1 MKHIYKGLVFCAA
14 FAFAH
19 THIAA
24 QETLV
29 DLLEATK
36 ADSLQKVQVAFRSLD
51 RSDLLGGVSVI
62 DMKAMSEKAYTNYSL
77 SLVDNVVG
85 GFNGNIWG
93 NSEYLVMVDGMVR
106 DANNVLPHEID
117 QITLLK
123 GASAVVLYGPRAA
136 KGVISITTKRG
147 KVGDLRINVNANT
160 GFYTPKSYPKYLG
173 SAEYMSLYNEARVND
188 GLAANYSQEAIYN
201 HASGLNPYRYPDF
214 DMYSSD
220 YLKKT
225 YNRSEA
231 VAEISGGNAKVK
243 YYTST
248 GYYRESSL
256 LKVGNT
262 EDNYNSRFFV
272 RGNVDMQLHKLITA
286 QADAN
291 VTFYDSYAASVDWWR
306 QAATLRPHLVS
317 PFIPLSYIEETDQ
330 NSLNAVLNSSYIKDG
345 KYFFGGTQQNPTNPV
360 ADAYAAGDSKFVSRQ
375 FQFNTRFDINL
386 SPLLKG
392 LYFRAKY
399 GIDYASTYNQGYT
412 SKYATFSP
420 VWANYNGKD
429 VIASIT
435 QYGKDEKS
443 GSENIDNSAYRYTY
457 NVSGQFDY
465 QRTIN
470 ADHNVFAM
478 ILANAWQTQ
487 RSGHYHRTTNANL
500 GFQASYNY
508 QHRYY
513 ADFSVAMPYSTKL
526 PEGKRIAY
534 SPTVTLGWNL
544 AKESFMENSIFDDLM
559 LTASAGIIN
568 QDLDITASDNEDG
581 YYLYK
586 AVVQS
591 GGWYSWGDN
600 GGLAATEFQRG
611 NNPDMTYVKRK
622 ELTAGLRG
630 SMWDKLISFDV
641 NFFTSKMDGGLVR
654 TNSLYPNYFTQTGY
668 PSSSIIPYVNFNVDQ
683 RTGFDFSVYT
693 NKKVGEV
700 ELTLGVSGMYYKSI
714 AKKRDENVEFDYLSA
729 VGRALNGHW
738 GLQSEGFFQNQSEI
752 DAAPDQTFG
761 DVKPGD
767 IRYKDQNN
775 DNKIDNNDRVFLG
788 RWDSPFMSGVN
799 LTAKWRNFTLYA
811 MGNLYMG
818 GYGMKNNSYYWVKG
832 DGKYSEVVRNRWTP
846 ETAATATYPRLTT
859 TDGANNFRTSDFWMY
874 KNDRFNLTQVQLTYQ
889 MPEKVLEGTFIKGLS
904 FFANANN
911 LLTIAKERKALEL
924 NVGSAPQTRFY
935 QLGFKGTF

>member
-14 FAFAH
+14 LAFAN
-19 THIAA
+19 TPAAA
-24 QETLV
+24 QETLA
-29 DLLEATK
+29 DLVEAIQT
-36 ADSLQKVQVAFRSLD
+36 DTLPKVQVAFRSVD
-51 RSDLLGGVSVI
+51 RNDLLGGVSVI
-62 DMKAMSEKAYTNYSL
+62 DMKEMSEKAYSNNSL
-77 SLVDNVVG
+77 GFVDNAVG

-93 NSEYLVMVDGMVR
+93 NTEYLVIIDGMVR

-147 KVGDLRINVNANT
+147 EIGDLRINIHANS

-173 SAEYMSLYNEARVND
+173 SAEYMTLYNEARVND
-188 GLAANYSQEAIYN
+188 GQAINYSPETIYN
-201 HASGLNPYRYPDF
+201 YASGSNPYRYPDF

-220 YLKKT
+220 YLKKA

-231 VAEISGGNAKVK
+231 IAEISGGSGKVR
-243 YYTST
+243 YYTTT

-256 LKVGNT
+256 LKVGKT
-262 EDNYNSRFFV
+262 EDNYISRFFV
-272 RGNVDMQLHKLITA
+272 RGNVDMELHKLIKA

-291 VTFYDSYAASVDWWR
+291 VTFYDSYAASVDWWG
-306 QAATLRPHLVS
+306 QAATLRPHLVT
-317 PFIPLSYIEETDQ
+317 PFIPLSYIEANDK
-330 NSLNAVLNSSYIKDG
+330 NSLNTVLNSSYIQDG
-345 KYFFGGTQQNPTNPV
+345 KFFFGGTQQNPTNPV

-375 FQFNTRFDINL
+375 FQFNTRFDVNL

-399 GIDYASTYNQGYT
+399 GIDYASTYNQGYK
-412 SKYATFSP
+412 SSYATFAP
-420 VWANYNGKD
+420 VWSNYNGKD
-429 VIASIT
+429 VITSIT

-470 ADHNVFAM
+470 ADHNIFGMV
-478 ILANAWQTQ
+478 LANAWQTQ
-487 RSGHYHRTTNANL
+487 QSGRYHRTTNANL

-508 QHRYY
+508 QHKYY
-513 ADFSVAMPYSTKL
+513 ADFSAAMPYSTKL
-526 PEGKRIAY
+526 PEGNRFAF
-534 SPTVTLGWNL
+534 SPTLTLGWNL

-568 QDLDITASDNEDG
+568 QDLDITSSENVDG

-586 AVVQS
+586 AVIQS

-611 NNPDMTYVKRK
+611 DNPDMTYVKRK
-622 ELTAGLRG
+622 EFAVGLRG
-630 SMWDKLISFDV
+630 SLLNRLLNFDF
-641 NFFTSKMDGGLVR
+641 NFFSSKMDGGLAR
-654 TNSLYPNYFTQTGY
+654 TSSLYPNYFTQTGY
-668 PSSSIIPYVNFNVDQ
+668 PTSSIIPFINYNEDK
-683 RTGFDFSVYT
+683 RTGFDFSVYA

-700 ELTLGVSGMYYKSI
+700 NLTLGVSGMYYKSI
-714 AKKRDENVEFDYLSA
+714 AKKRDENIEFDYLSA
-729 VGRALNGHW
+729 IDRPLNGHW
-738 GLQSEGFFQNQSEI
+738 GLQSEGFFQSQAEI
-752 DAAPDQTFG
+752 ESAPTQTFG

-775 DNKIDNNDRVFLG
+775 DGKIDNNDRVMLG
-788 RWDSPFMSGVN
+788 RWDSPFMSGIN
-799 LTAKWRNFTLYA
+799 LTVAWKDFTLYA
-811 MGNLYMG
+811 MGNLYIG
-818 GYGMKNNSYYWVKG
+818 GYGMKDNSYYWVKG
-832 DGKYSEVVRNRWTP
+832 DGKYSEEVRNRWTP

-859 TDGANNFRTSDFWMY
+859 TDGANNYRTSDFWMY
-874 KNDRFNLTQVQLTYQ
+874 KNDRFNLTQVQLTYK
-889 MPEKVLEGTFIKGLS
+889 MPQRVLRGTFIKGLS

-924 NVGSAPQTRFY
+924 RVGGAPQTRFY

>member
-14 FAFAH
+14 LAFAN
-19 THIAA
+19 TPAAA
-24 QETLV
+24 QETLA
-29 DLLEATK
+29 DLVEAIQT
-36 ADSLQKVQVAFRSLD
+36 DTLPKVQVAFRSVD
-51 RSDLLGGVSVI
+51 RNDLLGGVSVI
-62 DMKAMSEKAYTNYSL
+62 DMKEMSEKAYSNNSL
-77 SLVDNVVG
+77 GFVDNAVG

-93 NSEYLVMVDGMVR
+93 NTEYLVIIDGMVR

-147 KVGDLRINVNANT
+147 EIGDLRINIHANS

-173 SAEYMSLYNEARVND
+173 SAEYMTLYNEARVND
-188 GLAANYSQEAIYN
+188 GQAINYSPETIYN
-201 HASGLNPYRYPDF
+201 HASGSNPYRYPDF

-220 YLKKT
+220 YLKKA

-231 VAEISGGNAKVK
+231 IAEISGGSGKVR
-243 YYTST
+243 YYTTT

-256 LKVGNT
+256 LKVGKT
-262 EDNYNSRFFV
+262 EDNYISRFFV
-272 RGNVDMQLHKLITA
+272 RGNVDMELHKLIKA

-291 VTFYDSYAASVDWWR
+291 VTFYDSYAASVDWWG
-306 QAATLRPHLVS
+306 QAATLRPHLVT
-317 PFIPLSYIEETDQ
+317 PFIPLSYIEANDK
-330 NSLNAVLNSSYIKDG
+330 NSLNTVLNSSYIQDG
-345 KYFFGGTQQNPTNPV
+345 KFFFGGTQQNPTNPV

-375 FQFNTRFDINL
+375 FQFNTRFDVNL

-399 GIDYASTYNQGYT
+399 GIDYASTYNQGYK
-412 SKYATFSP
+412 SSYATFAP
-420 VWANYNGKD
+420 VWSNYNGKD
-429 VIASIT
+429 VITSIM

-470 ADHNVFAM
+470 ADHNIFGMV
-478 ILANAWQTQ
+478 LANAWQTQ
-487 RSGHYHRTTNANL
+487 QSGRYHRTTNANL

-508 QHRYY
+508 QHKYY
-513 ADFSVAMPYSTKL
+513 ADFSAAMPYSTKL
-526 PEGKRIAY
+526 PEGNRFAF
-534 SPTVTLGWNL
+534 SPTLTLGWNL

-568 QDLDITASDNEDG
+568 QDLDITSSENVDG

-586 AVVQS
+586 AVIQS

-611 NNPDMTYVKRK
+611 DNPDMTYVKRK
-622 ELTAGLRG
+622 EFAVGLRG
-630 SMWDKLISFDV
+630 SLLNRLLNFDF
-641 NFFTSKMDGGLVR
+641 NFFSSKMDGGLAR
-654 TNSLYPNYFTQTGY
+654 TSSLYPNYFTQTGY
-668 PSSSIIPYVNFNVDQ
+668 LTSSIIPFINYNEDK
-683 RTGFDFSVYT
+683 RTGFDFSVYA

-700 ELTLGVSGMYYKSI
+700 NLTLGVSGMYYKSI
-714 AKKRDENVEFDYLSA
+714 AKKRDENIEFDYLSA
-729 VGRALNGHW
+729 IDRPLNGHW
-738 GLQSEGFFQNQSEI
+738 GLQSEGFFQSQAEI
-752 DAAPDQTFG
+752 ESAPTQTFG

-775 DNKIDNNDRVFLG
+775 DGKIDNNDRVMLG
-788 RWDSPFMSGVN
+788 RWDSPFMSGIN
-799 LTAKWRNFTLYA
+799 LTVAWKDFTLYA
-811 MGNLYMG
+811 MGNLYIG
-818 GYGMKNNSYYWVKG
+818 GYGMKDNSYYWVKG
-832 DGKYSEVVRNRWTP
+832 DGKYSEEVRNRWTP

-859 TDGANNFRTSDFWMY
+859 TDGANNYRTSDFWMY
-874 KNDRFNLTQVQLTYQ
+874 KNDRFNLTQVQLTYK
-889 MPEKVLEGTFIKGLS
+889 MPQRVLRGTFIKGLS

-924 NVGSAPQTRFY
+924 RVGGAPQTRFY

>member
-1 MKHIYKGLVFCAA
+1 MKHIYKGLVLCATLA
-14 FAFAH
+14 FAYTH
-19 THIAA
+19 TAA
-24 QETLV
+24 QEPLA
-29 DLLEATK
+29 DMLEATQ
-36 ADSLQKVQVAFRSLD
+36 ADTLSKVQVAFRSID
-51 RSDLLGGVSVI
+51 QRDLLGGVSVI
-62 DMKAMSEKAYTNYSL
+62 DMKEMSEKAYTSNSFGF
-77 SLVDNVVG
+77 VDNVVG

-93 NSEYLVMVDGMVR
+93 NTEYLVIVDGMVR

-147 KVGDLRINVNANT
+147 EIGDLRINIHANT

-173 SAEYMSLYNEARVND
+173 SAEYMTLYNEARAND
-188 GLAANYSQEAIYN
+188 GLAANYSQEDIFN
-201 HASGLNPYRYPDF
+201 HASGSNPYRYPNF
-214 DMYSSD
+214 DMYSSE
-220 YLKKT
+220 YLKKA

-231 VAEISGGNAKVK
+231 IAEISGGSEKVR
-243 YYTST
+243 YYTTT

-256 LKVGNT
+256 LKVGKT
-262 EDNYNSRFFV
+262 EDNYVSRFFV
-272 RGNVDMQLHKLITA
+272 RGNVDMQLHKFITA

-291 VTFYDSYAASVDWWR
+291 VTFYDSYSANVDWWG
-306 QAATLRPHLVS
+306 QTATLRPHLVT
-317 PFIPLSYIEETDQ
+317 PFIPLSYIEATDQ
-330 NSLNAVLNSSYIKDG
+330 NSLNAVLNSSYLQDG
-345 KYFFGGTQQNPTNPV
+345 KFFFGGTQQHPTNPV

-375 FQFNTRFDINL
+375 FQFNTRFDVNL

-399 GIDYASTYNQGYT
+399 GIDYASTYNQGY
-412 SKYATFSP
+412 SNSYATFAPTWS
-420 VWANYNGKD
+420 NYNGED
-429 VIASIT
+429 IISSIT

-443 GSENIDNSAYRYTY
+443 GTENISNSAYRYTY

-465 QRTIN
+465 QNTFN
-470 ADHNVFAM
+470 EDHNVFGM

-508 QHRYY
+508 QHKYY

-526 PEGKRIAY
+526 PTGNRVAF

-544 AKESFMENSIFDDLM
+544 ANEKFLENSIFDNLM
-559 LTASAGIIN
+559 LTASVGIIN

-586 AVVQS
+586 TVVQK

-600 GGLAATEFQRG
+600 NGLAATEFQRG

-622 ELTAGLRG
+622 EFTAGLRG
-630 SMWDKLISFDV
+630 SMWSNLINFDI

-654 TNSLYPNYFTQTGY
+654 PGSLYPNYFTQIGY

-683 RTGFDFSVYT
+683 RTGFDFSVYA

-700 ELTLGVSGMYYKSI
+700 DLTLGVSGMYYKST
-714 AKKRDENVEFDYLSA
+714 AKKRDENIEFSYLSA
-729 VGRALNGHW
+729 VGRALNGYW
-738 GLQSEGFFQNQSEI
+738 GLESEGFFRDEAEI
-752 DAAPDQTFG
+752 TSAPTQTFG

-775 DNKIDNNDRVFLG
+775 DGKIDDNDRVFLG
-788 RWDSPFMSGVN
+788 RWDSPLMSGIN
-799 LTAKWRNFTLYA
+799 LTVKWRDFTFFA
-811 MGNLYMG
+811 MGNLYLG
-818 GYGMKNNSYYWVKG
+818 GHGMKDNSYYWMSG
-832 DGKYSEVVRNRWTP
+832 DSKYSEIARNRWTP

-859 TDGANNFRTSDFWMY
+859 TNGANNLRTSDFWIY
-874 KNDRFNLTQVQLTYQ
+874 KNDRFNLSQVQLTYA
-889 MPEKVLEGTFIKGLS
+889 MPQNVLRGTFIKGLS

-911 LLTIAKERKALEL
+911 LLMIAKERKVLEM

>member
-14 FAFAH
+14 LAFAN
-19 THIAA
+19 TPAAA
-24 QETLV
+24 QETPTDLV
-29 DLLEATK
+29 EAIQT
-36 ADSLQKVQVAFRSLD
+36 DMLPKVQVAFRSVD
-51 RSDLLGGVSVI
+51 RNDLLGGVSVI
-62 DMKAMSEKAYTNYSL
+62 DMKEMSEKAYSNNSL
-77 SLVDNVVG
+77 GFVDNAVG

-93 NSEYLVMVDGMVR
+93 NTEYLVIIDGMVR

-147 KVGDLRINVNANT
+147 EIGDLRINIHANS

-173 SAEYMSLYNEARVND
+173 SAEYMTLYNEARVND
-188 GLAANYSQEAIYN
+188 GQAINYSPETIYN
-201 HASGLNPYRYPDF
+201 YASGSNPYRYPDF

-220 YLKKT
+220 YLKKA

-231 VAEISGGNAKVK
+231 IAEISGGSGKVR
-243 YYTST
+243 YYTTT

-256 LKVGNT
+256 LKVGKT
-262 EDNYNSRFFV
+262 EDNYISRFFV
-272 RGNVDMQLHKLITA
+272 RGNVDMELHKLIKA

-291 VTFYDSYAASVDWWR
+291 VTFYDSYAASVDWWG
-306 QAATLRPHLVS
+306 QAATLRPHLVT
-317 PFIPLSYIEETDQ
+317 PFIPLSYIEANDK
-330 NSLNAVLNSSYIKDG
+330 NSLNTVLNSSYIQDG
-345 KYFFGGTQQNPTNPV
+345 KFFFGGTQQNPTNPV

-375 FQFNTRFDINL
+375 FQFNTRFDVNL

-399 GIDYASTYNQGYT
+399 GIDYASTYNQGYK
-412 SKYATFSP
+412 SSYATFAP
-420 VWANYNGKD
+420 VWSNYNGKD
-429 VIASIT
+429 VITSIT

-470 ADHNVFAM
+470 ADHNIFGMV
-478 ILANAWQTQ
+478 LANAWQTQ
-487 RSGHYHRTTNANL
+487 QSGRYHRTTNANL

-508 QHRYY
+508 QHKYY
-513 ADFSVAMPYSTKL
+513 ADFSAAMPYSTKL
-526 PEGKRIAY
+526 PEGNRFAF
-534 SPTVTLGWNL
+534 SPTLTLGWNL

-568 QDLDITASDNEDG
+568 QDLDITSSENVDG

-586 AVVQS
+586 AVIQS

-611 NNPDMTYVKRK
+611 DNPDMTYVKRK
-622 ELTAGLRG
+622 EFAVGLRG
-630 SMWDKLISFDV
+630 SLLNRLLNFDF
-641 NFFTSKMDGGLVR
+641 NFFSSKMDGGLAR
-654 TNSLYPNYFTQTGY
+654 TSSLYPNYFTQTGY
-668 PSSSIIPYVNFNVDQ
+668 PTSSIIPFINYNEDK
-683 RTGFDFSVYT
+683 RTGFDFSVYA

-700 ELTLGVSGMYYKSI
+700 NLTLGVSGMYYKSI
-714 AKKRDENVEFDYLSA
+714 AKKRDENIEFDYLSA
-729 VGRALNGHW
+729 IDRPLNGHW
-738 GLQSEGFFQNQSEI
+738 GLQSEGFFQSQAEI
-752 DAAPDQTFG
+752 ESAPTQTFG

-775 DNKIDNNDRVFLG
+775 DGKIDNNDRVMLG
-788 RWDSPFMSGVN
+788 RWDSPFMSGIN
-799 LTAKWRNFTLYA
+799 LTVAWKDFTLYA
-811 MGNLYMG
+811 MGNLYIG
-818 GYGMKNNSYYWVKG
+818 GYGMKDNSYYWVKG
-832 DGKYSEVVRNRWTP
+832 DGKYSEEVRNRWTP

-859 TDGANNFRTSDFWMY
+859 TDGANNYRTSDFWMY
-874 KNDRFNLTQVQLTYQ
+874 KNDRFNLTQVQLTYK
-889 MPEKVLEGTFIKGLS
+889 MPQRVLRGTFIKGLS

-924 NVGSAPQTRFY
+924 RVGGAPQTRFY